1 LMEKHFQ
8 IFLGIGCT
16 DDDFGKLVI
25 WYQVRIWNY
34 IQKLAF

>member
-1 LMEKHFQ
+1 MTFRSLMEKHFQ

-25 WYQVRIWNY
+25 
-34 IQKLAF
+34 